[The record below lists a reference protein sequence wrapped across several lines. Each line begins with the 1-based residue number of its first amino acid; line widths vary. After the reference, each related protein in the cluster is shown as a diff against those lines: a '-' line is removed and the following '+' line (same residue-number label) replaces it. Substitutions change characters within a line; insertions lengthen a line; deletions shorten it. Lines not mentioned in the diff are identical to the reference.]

1 MPAFASFAV
10 NDRAAT
16 PVAHTF
22 APRSKDPVPTWCE
35 AGSMP
40 AGERKF
46 TLFSRK
52 SGEKYRITLR
62 LSNPTVVT
70 EVINGVSVP
79 KVARTQYAETTFTFT
94 SDSTLQ
100 ERKDTVGMHMNAFGA
115 SVIQIDSALTALEA
129 IW

>member
-1 MPAFASFAV
+1 MPAFASFSV

-22 APRSKDPVPTWCE
+22 APRSKDPLPTWCE
-35 AGSMP
+35 AGAMP

-70 EVINGVSVP
+70 ETINGVSVP
-79 KVARTQYAETTFTFT
+79 KVARTQYGEVNFTFT

-100 ERKDTVGMHMNAFGA
+100 ERKDTVGMLMNALGA
-115 SVIQIDSALTALEA
+115 SVTQIDAALTALES

>member
-10 NDRAAT
+10 NDRAVA

-22 APRSKDPVPTWCE
+22 VPRGKEPVPTWCE
-35 AGSMP
+35 SGAMP

-52 SGEKYRITLR
+52 NGTKYRITLR

-70 EVINGVSVP
+70 EVINSVSVP
-79 KVARTQYAETTFTFT
+79 KVARAQYAETTYTFT
-94 SDSTLQ
+94 DDSTLQ
-100 ERKDTVGMHMNAFGA
+100 ERKDTVGMHMNAMGA
-115 SVIQIDSALTALEA
+115 SVAQIDLALTALEA

>member
-1 MPAFASFAV
+1 MPAFNSFTV
-10 NDRAAT
+10 NDRAAS

-22 APRSKDPVPTWCE
+22 APRTKEPEPTYCE

-46 TLFSRK
+46 TLRSRK
-52 SGEKYRITLR
+52 SGTKYRITLR

-70 EVINGVSVP
+70 EVINAVSVP
-79 KVARTQYAETTFTFT
+79 KVARVQYAETVFTFT
-94 SDSTLQ
+94 EDSLLQ
-100 ERKDTVGMHMNAFGA
+100 ERKDTVGMHMNAMAA
-115 SVIQIDSALTALEA
+115 SNTQIDAVLTALEA

>member
-10 NDRAAT
+10 NDRAIT

-22 APRSKDPVPTWCE
+22 VPRAKDPVPTWCE
-35 AGSMP
+35 PGSMP

-52 SGEKYRITLR
+52 NGTKYRITLR

-70 EVINGVSVP
+70 EVINSVSVP
-79 KVARTQYAETTFTFT
+79 KVARTQYGETTYTFT
-94 SDSTLQ
+94 GDSTLQ
-100 ERKDTVGMHMNAFGA
+100 ERKDTVGMHMNAMGA
-115 SVIQIDSALTALEA
+115 SVAQIDSALTALEA

>member
-1 MPAFASFAV
+1 MPAFALFAV
-10 NDRAAT
+10 NDRATT
-16 PVAHTF
+16 PIAHTF
-22 APRSKDPVPTWCE
+22 APRSKDPLPTWCE

-46 TLFSRK
+46 TLFTRK

-94 SDSTLQ
+94 ADSTLQ
-100 ERKDTVGMHMNAFGA
+100 ERKDTVGMHANALGA
-115 SVIQIDSALTALEA
+115 SNTQIDSALTALES

>member
-1 MPAFASFAV
+1 MPAFASFVA
-10 NDRAAT
+10 NDRAT
-16 PVAHTF
+16 VPVGHTF
-22 APRSKDPVPTWCE
+22 APRSKEPLPTWCE

-46 TLFSRK
+46 TLFTRK

-79 KVARTQYAETTFTFT
+79 KVARIQYADTTFTFT
-94 SDSTLQ
+94 ADSTLQ
-100 ERKDTVGMHMNAFGA
+100 ERKDTVGMHANALGA
-115 SVIQIDSALTALEA
+115 TNTQIDATLTALES